1 MSPTSLRNALIARRS
16 IAIPSLAAGALAA
29 ALTFGGGAVAH
40 ETDLPAPGADS
51 PSGEP
56 MPEGD
61 LPAWKQVF
69 AEDFTT
75 DTAVGDF
82 PGDAYSDKWDVY
94 PDGWTD
100 TSGNGTYMPS
110 KVVSVA
116 NGVLNKHLHTEDG
129 VHMVAALLP
138 KLAGGD
144 KGQTYGRYSVRFK
157 SDPVPLYKTAWLL
170 WPDSEKWP
178 DDGEIDF
185 PEGNLDGSISAF
197 MHYANPDGGQ
207 DEFST
212 DATYAKWHTATI
224 EWTEGKVTFILD
236 GEEIGTSTTDVPSN
250 PMHQVLQTETCLGD
264 CGAPSDD
271 AEGDVQI
278 DWVVAYSP
286 K

>member
-1 MSPTSLRNALIARRS
+1 MAHKSVMKTIGARKAIVLPAL
-16 IAIPSLAAGALAA
+16 GALALA
-29 ALTFGGGAVAH
+29 PALTLGGSAGAQDAA
-40 ETDLPAPGADS
+40 PADPTADS

-61 LPAWKQVF
+61 LPGWKQVF
-69 AEDFTT
+69 ADDFTT
-75 DTAVGDF
+75 DVEVGQF
-82 PGDAYSDKWDVY
+82 PGDAYSEKWDVY
-94 PDGWTD
+94 PDGWKD

-138 KLAGGD
+138 KLPGTD
-144 KGQTYGRYSVRFK
+144 NGQTYGRYDVRFK
-157 SDPVPLYKTAWLL
+157 ADPVEGYKTAWLL
-170 WPDSEKWP
+170 WPDSEAWP

-185 PEGNLDGSISAF
+185 PEGDLDGTISAF
-197 MHYANPDGGQ
+197 MHYANPNGGQ

-212 DATYAKWHTATI
+212 EATYADWHTATI
-224 EWTEGKVTFILD
+224 EWTEGKVVFSLD

-250 PMHQVLQTETCLGD
+250 PMHQVIQTETSLDGSV
-264 CGAPSDD
+264 PPDD
-271 AEGDVQI
+271 AAGNVQI
-278 DWVVAYSP
+278 DWAVAYAP